1 MMGLYSIRMRGAE
14 GGPHEE
20 GGRHISGAERIVEES
35 DLESVAA
42 SLIHRA
48 LQHSKGKS
56 DFINIRI
63 DAVHD
68 EDIAY
73 VDCIAIDEHQTES
86 VKESHELAKE
96 LLQSVVTNKAVE
108 QAFTE
113 LGQLPGNMRGAILL
127 DANTGVRLDQDN
139 MRGVRVSHMDACGT
153 EIIPMNVHMREA
165 LVLATKVQSCPGIV
179 GELCWSDDPDYTV
192 GYVACNGVYHRIPNM
207 KDMGNPIG
215 GRVFLVD
222 INRPIHEIV
231 DYLENIT
238 VLVRW

>member
-1 MMGLYSIRMRGAE
+1 MGLYSIRMRGAE

-20 GGRHISGAERIVEES
+20 GGRHISGAERIVDEG
-35 DLESVAA
+35 DLESVASA
-42 SLIHRA
+42 LIHRA
-48 LQHSKGKS
+48 LHHSKGKS

-63 DAVHD
+63 DAIHD
-68 EDIAY
+68 EDIMY
-73 VDCIAIDEHQTES
+73 VDCITIEEHKSES
-86 VKESHELAKE
+86 VQESHELAKD
-96 LLQSVVTNKAVE
+96 LLQSVVNYKAVE

-127 DANTGVRLDQDN
+127 DANTGMRLDQDH
-139 MRGVRVSHMDACGT
+139 MRGVRVSHMDACST
-153 EIIPMNVHMREA
+153 EIRPMNVHMREA

-179 GELCWSDDPDYTV
+179 GELCWSDDLDYTV

-215 GRVFLVD
+215 GRVFFID